1 MRADAGAFDRAGTD
15 LVQVKH
21 PRRVDDQTGTVRRA
35 NPAISSLD
43 VAAPGGGADRA
54 SACLTMLSRSR
65 AGASGMGRLAA

>member
-1 MRADAGAFDRAGTD
+1 MPPERGYKDTTKAN
-15 LVQVKH
+15 
-21 PRRVDDQTGTVRRA
+21 PSRA

-43 VAAPGGGADRA
+43 VAAPGGGVDRA